1 MPRVV
6 FHTDMAERVC
16 EEGTQ
21 VALFTQPMTP
31 EPAGPDY
38 TTWGQVWDDMR
49 DEEWYADSFRP
60 GGRCHFPRIPD
71 QALEKAQALTDFWYD
86 LGYHQTQEEDAEPAP
101 PEVPGVLGDLVEHVV
116 LVEAPRHDPQALLG
130 TMAPMNNW
138 HHMVGH
144 YSNCV
149 RDFKRYRTSR
159 VRGRKATVRSQH
171 RTIRR
176 IANLALAQVA

>member
-21 VALFTQPMTP
+21 VALFTQPVTQ

-49 DEEWYADSFRP
+49 DETWYADSFRP
-60 GGRCHFPRIPD
+60 GAGGRCHFPRIPD
-71 QALEKAQALTDFWYD
+71 QALEKAQALTDFWFA
-86 LGYHQTQEEDAEPAP
+86 LGYHQTQEDHAEPAP
-101 PEVPGVLGDLVEHVV
+101 PEVPAVLHGLVEHVV
-116 LVEAPRHDPQALLG
+116 LVAAPRHDPQALLG

-138 HHMVGH
+138 HEAGRSWCDSRHIFQRDRH
-144 YSNCV
+144 APATLV
-149 RDFKRYRTSR
+149 RR
-159 VRGRKATVRSQH
+159 QH
-171 RTIRR
+171 RLLRR
-176 IANLALAQVA
+176 QVHMALAQVA

>member
-1 MPRVV
+1 
-6 FHTDMAERVC
+6 MAERVC

-21 VALFTQPMTP
+21 VTQ

-60 GGRCHFPRIPD
+60 GGRCHFPRVAD

-86 LGYHQTQEEDAEPAP
+86 LGYHQTQEED
-101 PEVPGVLGDLVEHVV
+101 DLVEHVV

-138 HHMVGH
+138 HEAGRSWCDSRHIFQRDRH
-144 YSNCV
+144 APATLV
-149 RDFKRYRTSR
+149 RR
-159 VRGRKATVRSQH
+159 QH
-171 RTIRR
+171 RLLRR
-176 IANLALAQVA
+176 QVHMALAQVA

>member
-1 MPRVV
+1 MTRIV
-6 FHTDMAERVC
+6 FHTDMVERLCVH
-16 EEGTQ
+16 G
-21 VALFTQPMTP
+21 AQPR
-31 EPAGPDY
+31 EPAGPPY

-60 GGRCHFPRIPD
+60 GGRCHFPRVRE
-71 QALEKAQALTDFWYD
+71 QALERAQALTDFWYD
-86 LGYHQTQEEDAEPAP
+86 LGYHQTQEEDAPSVGDHAEQP
-101 PEVPGVLGDLVEHVV
+101 VPGDLVEHVV
-116 LVEAPRHDPQALLG
+116 LVEAPRRDPDALLG
-130 TMAPMNNW
+130 TMAPMNKW

-144 YSNCV
+144 YSNSV
-149 RDFKRYRTSR
+149 HLKRYRTSR